1 MRHKKYTL
9 MLFVNSLVFAGC
21 GNSGSNP
28 PSPPIPPIEE
38 DFLDFQTFN
47 GEFEYYDYGAISKS
61 SLNMGL
67 ITNKT
72 FTGGT
77 IKMNVTANE
86 KYQAGFIFCSE
97 LYPNS
102 YYFLCLDSSIGNRLV
117 LIKHMNNND
126 EELGSCYITA
136 GYVETSTNELK
147 VIVQNNKIQCF
158 WNDKL
163 FISRTDTNFLTGD
176 RVGIRS
182 KNAGTVYENIDISSK
197 NEFKTVD
204 TLITGH
210 SYMELWKNYKTDL
223 SRYKDITNIG
233 IGGSASNDWI
243 NHVSEVVDYH
253 PTKLIYMMG
262 INDVGRSITPLQFI
276 NNVKAYINPILEKI
290 SDIKVCL
297 VSINQ
302 CPIYAS
308 SKNVIQEMNRELSN
322 YVFETNNVYYANIDN
337 AFLKGDGTPDPNFFV
352 DGLHPTEQAYL
363 VIRDAIYDAFDNK
376 NQPQELIPDNG

>member
-1 MRHKKYTL
+1 MRISI
-9 MLFVNSLVFAGC
+9 FLVR
-21 GNSGSNP
+21 
-28 PSPPIPPIEE
+28 
-38 DFLDFQTFN
+38 
-47 GEFEYYDYGAISKS
+47 
-61 SLNMGL
+61 
-67 ITNKT
+67 
-72 FTGGT
+72 
-77 IKMNVTANE
+77 MNLR
-86 KYQAGFIFCSE
+86 QWI
-97 LYPNS
+97 LY
-102 YYFLCLDSSIGNRLV
+102 
-117 LIKHMNNND
+117 
-126 EELGSCYITA
+126 
-136 GYVETSTNELK
+136 
-147 VIVQNNKIQCF
+147 
-158 WNDKL
+158 
-163 FISRTDTNFLTGD
+163 
-176 RVGIRS
+176 
-182 KNAGTVYENIDISSK
+182 
-197 NEFKTVD
+197 
-204 TLITGH
+204 
-210 SYMELWKNYKTDL
+210 
-223 SRYKDITNIG
+223 
-233 IGGSASNDWI
+233 
-243 NHVSEVVDYH
+243 DYH